1 MGVAFLPDCPKKVSG
16 VMQKCTSSLE
26 GVNSCQRMATPVF
39 LNLTSKWQYQ
49 YFWNGALPCDFHSF
63 SYFLTNTWYCRS
75 LSFFLMSVVSVHF
88 AFPWVLEKLKVF
100 HVSLF
105 CVFFSFGVCK
115 KIPMPTLCPFFC
127 FFWRN
132 LLISKRSLHTLN
144 KRSFGYVSGLLNVT
158 AFSSF
163 NIE

>member
-16 VMQKCTSSLE
+16 VMQNWTSSLE
-26 GVNSCQRMATPVF
+26 GVTSCPRRATPVS
-39 LNLTSKWQYQ
+39 LNLTSKWQYH

-63 SYFLTNTWYCRS
+63 SHLLTNTWYCRS
-75 LSFFLMSVVSVHF
+75 WSFFLMSVVSVHF

-105 CVFFSFGVCK
+105 CFFLVFVK
-115 KIPMPTLCPFFC
+115 KMPMRTLGPFFC